1 MMQVRTVFAAA
12 AGTLVALFA
21 SAGALGQ
28 TYTNTTPIT
37 IPTSGSGAPYP
48 SPITVSG
55 GPAAIEFVTV
65 TVRGLQ
71 HSNLGDVDILLV
83 GPGGQRIQL
92 MDSPITNA
100 PAPGLE
106 VSFVSAG
113 GTAQIPVIA
122 GIVDQGVYAP
132 SGGTS
137 AFPLPAPGL
146 PYASTFG
153 GVIGTNANGAW
164 SLYVRDN
171 VASAGGII
179 NGGWS
184 ITFGP
189 PASPITPLDAGL
201 SYQGRLTDA
210 SGNPMSGTA
219 DMRFSLWDA
228 ATSNNQVN
236 RASNVITKSGV
247 AIGENGVFTTT
258 LNFGRSVPSDRAT
271 WLQVEVASPQGSG
284 FVPLS
289 PRQRVSPTTVATAVA
304 SSAFTPGALI
314 GSSGIIGVNE
324 QASTNRGVKALVGY
338 AIDPAGQDEFA
349 GMRVGLSPSTTFC
362 GNTADVSFFTW
373 ECSTSLSREVMR
385 INGRGN
391 VGIGTAAPVA
401 KLDVTTAAV
410 GSGWQTVWNNTSQP
424 GFRGG
429 ARLSDAG
436 FFEMT
441 NTANFGAPSFA
452 RLSNTGAWTAVSDGR
467 LKTDVTLAENNLSA
481 AMKLK
486 PVNFRWKQNG
496 AADFGLI
503 AQDVRGVLPTLV
515 VGDEATESL
524 TVNYSQLSV
533 VAIGALQELKAQ
545 NDSQRSQIEAL
556 NARLAALEAALSTRR
571 DDK

>member
-1 MMQVRTVFAAA
+1 MMRVHTIFKAAA
-12 AGTLVALFA
+12 VSLVALFA

-37 IPTSGSGAPYP
+37 IPARGSGSPYP
-48 SPITVSG
+48 STINVSG
-55 GPAAIEFVTV
+55 GPAEIEFVTV

-71 HSNLGDVDILLV
+71 HTNLGDVDILLV

-92 MDSPITNA
+92 LDSPITSA
-100 PAPGLE
+100 AAPGLE

-113 GTAQIPVIA
+113 GTAQNPVIA

-132 SGGTS
+132 SGGTT

-171 VASAGGII
+171 VAADSGSI

-210 SGNPMSGTA
+210 SGNPASGTA

-228 ATSNNQVN
+228 ATSDNQVN
-236 RASNVITKSGV
+236 RASNVITKTGV
-247 AIGENGVFTTT
+247 PIGENGLFTTT

-271 WLQVEVASPQGSG
+271 WLQVEVANPQGSG
-284 FVPLS
+284 FVALS

-304 SSAFTPGALI
+304 TSAFMPGALI
-314 GSSGIIGVNE
+314 GSSGIIGVN
-324 QASTNRGVKALVGY
+324 QHDTRNRGVKARVGY
-338 AIDPAGQDEFA
+338 AIEPRGVEEFA
-349 GMRVGLSPSTTFC
+349 GMQSMVVPSTGGF
-362 GNTADVSFFTW
+362 GNSADVAFFTW
-373 ECSTSLSREVMR
+373 EFDTAFSREVMR

-401 KLDVTTAAV
+401 KLDVTTGAV

-436 FFEMT
+436 FLEMT
-441 NTANFGAPSFA
+441 NSANFGAPSFA

-467 LKTDVTLAENNLSA
+467 LKTDVTPAENNLAA

-486 PVNFRWKQNG
+486 PVNFRWKASG

-515 VGDEATESL
+515 VGDDATQSL

-533 VAIGALQELKAQ
+533 VAIGAIQELKAK
-545 NDSQRSQIEAL
+545 NDAQLAQIDAL
-556 NARLAALEAALSTRR
+556 NARLAALEAALTAKPG
-571 DDK
+571 DK

>member
-1 MMQVRTVFAAA
+1 MMQVHTVFKAAA
-12 AGTLVALFA
+12 VSLVALLA
-21 SAGALGQ
+21 SAGALAQ

-37 IPTSGSGAPYP
+37 IPANGSGSPYP
-48 SPITVSG
+48 STINVSG
-55 GPAAIEFVTV
+55 GPATIQFVTV

-71 HSNLGDVDILLV
+71 HTNLADVDILLV
-83 GPGGQRIQL
+83 SPGGQRIQL

-100 PAPGLE
+100 PAPGIE

-113 GTAQIPVIA
+113 GIAQNPVIA

-132 SGGTS
+132 SGGAI

-171 VASAGGII
+171 VPSASGII

-236 RASNVITKSGV
+236 RASNVITNSSV
-247 AIGENGVFTTT
+247 AVGENGIFTTT

-271 WLQVEVASPQGSG
+271 WLQVEVANPQGSG
-284 FVPLS
+284 FVVLS

-304 SSAFTPGALI
+304 TSAFTPGALI
-314 GSSGIIGVNE
+314 GTGGIVGVN
-324 QASTNRGVKALVGY
+324 QHDSRNRGVKARVGY
-338 AIDPAGQDEFA
+338 AIEPSGVEEFA
-349 GMRVGLSPSTTFC
+349 GMQSMVVPSTGGF
-362 GNTADVSFFTW
+362 GNSADVAFFTW
-373 ECSTSLSREVMR
+373 EFDTAFSREVMR

-401 KLDVTTAAV
+401 KLDVTTGAV

-436 FFEMT
+436 FLEMT

-467 LKTDVTLAENNLSA
+467 LKTDVTLAENNLVA

-486 PVNFRWKQNG
+486 PVNFRWKASG
-496 AADFGLI
+496 EADFGLI
-503 AQDVRGVLPTLV
+503 AQDVRTVLPSLV
-515 VGDEATESL
+515 LGDDATQSL
-524 TVNYSQLSV
+524 TVNYSQLPV
-533 VAIGALQELKAQ
+533 VAIGAIQELKAQ
-545 NDSQRSQIEAL
+545 NDAQRAQIDAL
-556 NARLAALEAALSTRR
+556 NERLAALEAALTAKPG
-571 DDK
+571 DK